1 MLKLL
6 SYVPADRQNSVTKGL
21 LVAAGSAFALG
32 MLLVM
37 AFTDLTSEN
46 TDTSSSGALWWKKTK
61 STTTVTDVP
70 LSQRITYLTI
80 GIVLI
85 IAAISCLV
93 AAFRLF
99 TLHQRT
105 RSYLAILVG
114 IEVMSIKQ
122 IATVADKSSLTV
134 RREIQGMIDSGIID
148 DVYID
153 YKADQVVSRKYLPKS
168 SRKTV
173 VFCSSCGQRNDL
185 IVGIT
190 RACASCGEMLIV
202 PSDKGASTTG
212 QTESE
217 SHKAQTHGMTG
228 PPLPPAATPLPSAPT
243 HNPGPPPPPSP
254 PPPAP
259 APAHRP
265 GPPPPPAY
273 KPGPPPPPPPP
284 RTPGPPP
291 PSSSPGRVP
300 PTPGRA

>member
-6 SYVPADRQNSVTKGL
+6 SYVPADKHNSVTKGL
-21 LVAAGSAFALG
+21 LVAAGFAFSFG
-32 MLLVM
+32 VLLVA

-46 TDTSSSGALWWKKTK
+46 TDSSSSGALWWKKTK

-70 LSQRITYLTI
+70 LSQRITYLVI

-85 IAAISCLV
+85 IAAISCVV

-114 IEVMSIKQ
+114 IEEMSISQ

-153 YKADQVVSRKYLPKS
+153 YQADRVVSRKYLPKS

-190 RACASCGEMLIV
+190 RACASCGEMLII
-202 PSDKGASTTG
+202 PSDKGASSLG
-212 QTESE
+212 QTEVE
-217 SHKAQTHGMTG
+217 SHKGRIHGVTG
-228 PPLPPAATPLPSAPT
+228 PPLPPAATPPPPAPT
-243 HNPGPPPPPSP
+243 HDPRPP

-265 GPPPPPAY
+265 GPPPPPPAPAY
-273 KPGPPPPPPPP
+273 KPGPPPPPPA

-291 PSSSPGRVP
+291 GSLR
-300 PTPGRA
+300 